1 MTTSSEPGPADSL
14 GRSSAGESGETPW
27 RAIVRRILL
36 LALSAVGLY
45 YALPL
50 LTEALT
56 QFPQVSK
63 VGVGWLVV
71 VVACESASFV
81 MVWMMLR
88 IALGTKRWFP
98 VATAQLAGNALS
110 SVVPA
115 GAAAGATLQFRMMSE
130 SGIDTTTAASG
141 MTAFALLQFGTIGVL
156 PLLTLPA
163 LLGGGAVSAGLRR
176 AILVGVIVFIAA
188 AALSLV
194 VAVFDKP
201 LRAVG
206 TLIQKVANL
215 LRRKKQPLANLPARL
230 IEERDRIKHALGE
243 RWRDAVLV
251 SGARVGFDYL
261 ALVAAVGAVGARV
274 RPSLLLVAYIS
285 AVVLALIPIT
295 PGGLGFVE
303 AGLAATLTL
312 AGVDGAHAV
321 LATLIYRLA
330 EYWLPLLAGP
340 FAYVVFRVARRRAR
354 PA

>member
-1 MTTSSEPGPADSL
+1 MTTPSDPGPADALVGPSTVSPE
-14 GRSSAGESGETPW
+14 GIPW
-27 RAIVRRILL
+27 RAVIRRIVL
-36 LALSAVGLY
+36 LAISAVGLY
-45 YALPL
+45 YAVPL
-50 LTEALT
+50 LTKALA

-63 VGVGWLVV
+63 VGIGWLVL
-71 VVACESASFV
+71 VVAFETASFV

-98 VATAQLAGNALS
+98 VSTAQLAGNALS

-115 GAAAGATLQFRMMSE
+115 GAAAGAALQFRMMSE
-130 SGIDTTTAASG
+130 SGIDTSTAASG
-141 MTAFALLQFGTIGVL
+141 MTAFALLQYGTIGVL

-176 AILVGVIVFIAA
+176 AMLIGIIVFVGAA
-188 AALSLV
+188 GLSLM

-201 LRAVG
+201 LLVVG
-206 TLIQKVANL
+206 AFLQKCANL
-215 LRRKKQPLANLPARL
+215 LRRTKRPLADLPAKL
-230 IEERDRIKHALGE
+230 IRERDRVKRALGE

-261 ALVAAVGAVGARV
+261 ALVASVGAVGARV
-274 RPSLLLVAYIS
+274 RPSLLLIAYIS
-285 AVVLALIPIT
+285 AVVLALIPVT

-303 AGLAATLTL
+303 AGLAATLAL
-312 AGVDGAHAV
+312 SGVDGAHAV

-340 FAYVVFRVARRRAR
+340 VAYVVFRVARRRGR
-354 PA
+354 PV